1 MLTVAGRGDGCYS
14 GLNILEYIRIKR
26 SYSHYT
32 AYGIIP
38 SSLYGH

>member
-14 GLNILEYIRIKR
+14 GPNILGYVRIKR
-26 SYSHYT
+26 LYSHYT
-32 AYGIIP
+32 AYDIIP